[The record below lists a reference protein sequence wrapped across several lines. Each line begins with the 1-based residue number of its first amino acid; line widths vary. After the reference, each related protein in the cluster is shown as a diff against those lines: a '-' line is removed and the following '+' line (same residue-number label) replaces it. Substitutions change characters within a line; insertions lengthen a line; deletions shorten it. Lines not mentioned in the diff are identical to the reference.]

1 MVELKNDNGAMSV
14 RIEGEYGAVITEFSM
29 LMSEV
34 VSKLAGNNK
43 INENELLKVLCEAVK
58 IYLLLKRGM
67 NIDDKTDA

>member
-14 RIEGEYGAVITEFSM
+14 RFEGEYSTIIAEFSL

-34 VSKLAGNNK
+34 VSELAGDK
-43 INENELLKVLCEAVK
+43 INENKLLNVLCKAVK
-58 IYLLLKRGM
+58 IDLLLKRGM